1 MAAIEWEN
9 VRGYE
14 FTPVEAREA
23 SDFGEVLNNFAM
35 DALQAYE
42 MFREDGDLSV
52 AKRLVFAEK
61 IPFEQAT
68 LLLLMDDDERI
79 RGVVE
84 ERLKEERKR
93 ENGGIICP

>member
-1 MAAIEWEN
+1 
-9 VRGYE
+9 
-14 FTPVEAREA
+14 
-23 SDFGEVLNNFAM
+23 
-35 DALQAYE
+35 